1 MGKAIVAMGL
11 PESGKTTFLAALW
24 HLLTNKKVQVR
35 LSLQKLAAEEATYL
49 RAIAMRWA
57 QAKKQERTFHSGNK
71 TVKLTLRSEG
81 GDVFDLTFPDIAG
94 EAFSHMWEM
103 RECTTALA
111 DALRAP
117 GVLLFIHVDKIK
129 PPGWIADDAA
139 LAEGLAEASSDAAPE
154 ASADAAPDASAD
166 ATPDASP
173 EAAGEG
179 QADDAVNW
187 KPESS
192 PTQVQLVD
200 MLRCLQAPPLDVGP
214 RKLAVVLSAWDKVED
229 DEVSPERFLELNL
242 PLLHQYLAHGLATG
256 WSLCT
261 FGVSAQGAEY
271 DDVEGAPSAEAD
283 RMRDMEVPSQRIK
296 VVVGDATSHDL
307 TEPLN
312 WLLE

>member
-24 HLLTNKKVQVR
+24 HLLTNKKVLVR
-35 LSLQKLAAEEATYL
+35 LSLEKLAAEEATYL
-49 RAIAMRWA
+49 RAIATRWA

-71 TVKLTLRSEG
+71 TVKLTLKSEG
-81 GDVFDLTFPDIAG
+81 GEVFDLTFPDIAG

-103 RECTTALA
+103 RECTTAVA
-111 DALRAP
+111 DALRAT

-139 LAEGLAEASSDAAPE
+139 LAEGLADALAEAD
-154 ASADAAPDASAD
+154 ADAAPDA
-166 ATPDASP
+166 PP
-173 EAAGEG
+173 EAPAEAASEG
-179 QADDAVNW
+179 QAGGAVNW

-200 MLRCLQAPPLDVGP
+200 MLRCLQAPPLDVGA

-229 DEVSPERFLELNL
+229 DEVSPERYLELHL
-242 PLLHQYLAHGLATG
+242 PLLHQYLAHGLTAG
-256 WSLCT
+256 WSHRT

-283 RMRDMEVPSQRIK
+283 RMRDMEIPSQRIK

-307 TEPLN
+307 TEPVN